1 MVLKKQEKPEV
12 QVFDLPDDI
21 NPEKSAINKSIKSQN
36 VFKCLRCEDSF
47 GVIEDLAKH
56 LKSVHDAKTMSQ
68 LCSKPVMIS
77 PNKLRNVRPFKA
89 DVRKPD
95 VQQLTGSKMTGS
107 KDIVQ
112 LTNNSIQPLGTHF
125 LSSFPGHEDQ
135 ISSEESLPEDIN
147 PETSSFSH

>member
-56 LKSVHDAKTMSQ
+56 LKLPPVKLHCSMLAEDAIIAAIDNFIKKS
-68 LCSKPVMIS
+68 
-77 PNKLRNVRPFKA
+77 
-89 DVRKPD
+89 
-95 VQQLTGSKMTGS
+95 
-107 KDIVQ
+107 
-112 LTNNSIQPLGTHF
+112 
-125 LSSFPGHEDQ
+125 
-135 ISSEESLPEDIN
+135 
-147 PETSSFSH
+147 